1 MLLIR
6 LLLLKASFSGAAAL
20 EALLARMASF
30 TSGGVCTRRAS
41 GAIGLATVVGAAGT
55 AAEALAG
62 ALTAA
67 GAKTGSALWLL
78 IIASTIAGAELGAA
92 VGVGA
97 AVVGFLLLDRK
108 PKMPF
113 LPAAAAAVAGAPEA
127 ELAVGA
133 VVEADGAEVAAVA
146 GLTAIYNIATVN
158 TQFLNERQKNRTEF
172 VP

>member
-6 LLLLKASFSGAAAL
+6 LLLLKASFRGAAAL
-20 EALLARMASF
+20 EALLARIASL

-55 AAEALAG
+55 EAGAAIG

-67 GAKTGSALWLL
+67 GAKTGSVLWLL

-92 VGVGA
+92 VGVGT

-108 PKMPF
+108 PKIPF
-113 LPAAAAAVAGAPEA
+113 LPAAAAAAVAGAPEA

-133 VVEADGAEVAAVA
+133 VVEAGGAEVAAVA
-146 GLTAIYNIATVN
+146 GLTAVYNIATVN
-158 TQFLNERQKNRTEF
+158 N
-172 VP
+172 

>member
-1 MLLIR
+1 MLLMR

-41 GAIGLATVVGAAGT
+41 GALGLATVVGAAG
-55 AAEALAG
+55 AEATAAG
-62 ALTAA
+62 ALTAT
-67 GAKTGSALWLL
+67 GARTGSALWLL

-113 LPAAAAAVAGAPEA
+113 LPAAAAAAVAGALEA
-127 ELAVGA
+127 ELAVGM
-133 VVEADGAEVAAVA
+133 VVEAGGAEVAAVA
-146 GLTAIYNIATVN
+146 GLTAVYNIATVN
-158 TQFLNERQKNRTEF
+158 N
-172 VP
+172 